1 MLWLGKPDLHVT
13 WEPASSLPA
22 AVIEEFEKGS
32 VPKAVHC
39 SVDHYGH
46 GTNTLVVEHATESQ
60 PRKKARTDRPL
71 VECSRGLVYST
82 QNTVSDLIDAP

>member
-1 MLWLGKPDLHVT
+1 MLWLDLHVT
-13 WEPASSLPA
+13 WEPTSSLPA

-46 GTNTLVVEHATESQ
+46 GTNTLVVEEYATESQ
-60 PRKKARTDRPL
+60 PRKKAHTDRPL

-82 QNTVSDLIDAP
+82 QNTVSDLINVP